1 MTFLLRMLL
10 QGLCL
15 ILRCLPSCL
24 LPIALLLWWWQTR
37 AMCAGY
43 CLASYV
49 ALQVI
54 YISIIEWCR
63 RDRDITPV
71 TDLEF
76 GNPKADKCIIMVHG
90 FADTPEAWRREAEYL
105 AEKGYRVVVPEIDH
119 DATARVWL
127 SRLFVAILAARKTAK
142 HVELW
147 GHSMGGALAI
157 IMATTA
163 PIDRLV
169 LWAPFL
175 APYMGTFASTTLY
188 LLHRLCFIWPYTL
201 TWFPNNRRG
210 KGEPETFYR
219 VRRVIPTRTFTA
231 ALSLPFVISLRRLFP
246 KIKPIILLSQHDTVV
261 NNRPV
266 RRCFPD
272 AHYLLAANPRSSH
285 ALTNAVDWKENIDA
299 ILEIPYET
307 GNPL

>member
-1 MTFLLRMLL
+1 MKHFARFLIVLL
-10 QGLCL
+10 KL
-15 ILRCLPSCL
+15 LPGSL
-24 LPIALLLWWWQTR
+24 LPISCFLWWHYTASR
-37 AMCAGY
+37 TPLI
-43 CLASYV
+43 CLSLFA

-54 YISIIEWCR
+54 YIAIIEWCR
-63 RDRDITPV
+63 RDRDLSPV
-71 TDLEF
+71 EDLTF
-76 GNPKADKCIIMVHG
+76 GDPKSDKCIIMVHG

-105 AEKGYRVVVPEIDH
+105 AQKGWRVTVPEISH
-119 DATARVWL
+119 DVNAKIWVF
-127 SRLFVAILAARKTAK
+127 RLFVEILEARETAN

-157 IMATTA
+157 IMATIA

-188 LLHRLCFIWPYTL
+188 ILHRLLFIWPYTL
-201 TWFPNNRRG
+201 TWFPINRHG

-219 VRRVIPTRTFTA
+219 VRRVIPTHTFTA
-231 ALSLPFVISLRRLFP
+231 ALSLPFTITHLRHRFP
-246 KIKPIILLSQHDTVV
+246 QKITPIILLSQRDTVV

-266 RRCFPD
+266 RRCFPN

-285 ALTNAVDWKENIDA
+285 ALTNAVDWKENVDA

-307 GNPL
+307 SDSL